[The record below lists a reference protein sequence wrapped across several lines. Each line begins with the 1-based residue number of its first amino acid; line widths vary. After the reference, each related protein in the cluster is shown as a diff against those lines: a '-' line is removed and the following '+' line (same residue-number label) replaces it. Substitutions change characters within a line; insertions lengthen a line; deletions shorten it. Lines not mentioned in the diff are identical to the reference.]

1 MSAIAVEVMTA
12 EELLAL
18 PRGQFRYELISGEL
32 KRMPPTGEEHGSV
45 TMDIAGPL
53 HRHVRKNNLGRVY
66 AAETGYKI
74 RSNPDT
80 VRAPDV
86 SFISHE
92 RLQGQPPLKNFRPG
106 APDLAVEVMSPGDT
120 KREVAEKV
128 AEWLDAG
135 AHLVWIV
142 NPKLRTVNVYRPLTD
157 NVILTI
163 KDTLDGGTVV
173 PGFRIAVS
181 EIFG

>member
-1 MSAIAVEVMTA
+1 MSTEVQLMTA
-12 EELLAL
+12 DELLAL
-18 PRGQFRYELISGEL
+18 PRGQFRYELINGEL
-32 KRMPPTGEEHGSV
+32 KTMPPTGEEHGSV

-53 HRHVRKNNLGRVY
+53 HRYVKKHNLGRVY
-66 AAETGYKI
+66 AAETGFKTHE
-74 RSNPDT
+74 NPDT

-92 RLQGQPPLKNFRPG
+92 RLQGQPPLKTFRPG

-135 AHLVWIV
+135 AQLVWVV
-142 NPKLRTVNVYRPLTD
+142 NPKLRTV
-157 NVILTI
+157 
-163 KDTLDGGTVV
+163 TVT
-173 PGFRIAVS
+173 RCVS
-181 EIFG
+181 FWLKSTR